1 MTTPYHTKGL
11 IIRTVKYGETSLVV
25 SVFTSLFGLQQYMV
39 KGIRTSKKSASF
51 SASQF
56 QVGNILELVVYHNE
70 KNTLQHIKECK
81 QPFYFEHLFADVTK
95 NAVLLFMIEL
105 LQKCIKEPDTAPE
118 LYDFIEDVILGLDKA
133 SPTQTANLPLFF
145 IVHLSHFFGFRL
157 MDNYTTIET
166 ILDLREGQYVSQ
178 MPIHQMVITYP
189 KSEVISQLLR
199 VMQIEELDQIPLNKQ
214 LRNELLDACLQF
226 YELHI
231 SPFGQMKS
239 LPVIRTLLES

>member
-1 MTTPYHTKGL
+1 MSTPFHTKGL

-25 SVFTSLFGLQQYMV
+25 SIFTSLFGLQQYMV
-39 KGIRTSKKSASF
+39 KGVRTSKKSASF
-51 SASQF
+51 TASQF
-56 QVGNILELVVYHNE
+56 QVGNILELVVYHND

-95 NAVLLFMIEL
+95 NAVLLFIIEL

-118 LYDFIEDVILGLDKA
+118 LYDFIEDIILGLDKA
-133 SPTQTANLPLFF
+133 SPTQTANIPLFF

-157 MDNYTTIET
+157 MDNYSEEAT
-166 ILDLREGQYVSQ
+166 ILDLREGQFVKQ
-178 MPIHQMVITYP
+178 TPLHQMVITYP
-189 KSEVISQLLR
+189 KSEIIAQLLR
-199 VMQIEELDQIPLNKQ
+199 VMQLEELDQLQMNKH
-214 LRNELLDACLQF
+214 LRNELMDACLQF

-239 LPVIRTLLES
+239 LPVIRILLEV

>member
-1 MTTPYHTKGL
+1 MSTPHHTKGL

-39 KGIRTSKKSASF
+39 KGVRTSKKSASF

-81 QPFYFEHLFADVTK
+81 QPYYFEHLFADVTK

-133 SPTQTANLPLFF
+133 SPAQTANLPLFF

-157 MDNYTTIET
+157 MDNYTTDDT
-166 ILDLREGQYVSQ
+166 ILDLREGQFVSQ
-178 MPIHQMVITYP
+178 LPMHQMIITYP
-189 KSEVISQLLR
+189 KSEIISQLLR
-199 VMQIEELDQIPLNKQ
+199 VMQIDELDQIPLNKQ
-214 LRNELLDACLQF
+214 IRNELLDACLQF

>member
-1 MTTPYHTKGL
+1 MSTPHQTRGL

-25 SVFTSLFGLQQYMV
+25 SVFTALFGLQQYMV

-56 QVGNILELVVYHNE
+56 QVGNILDLIVYHND

-105 LQKCIKEPDTAPE
+105 LQKCIKEPESAPE
-118 LYDFIEDVILGLDKA
+118 LYQFIEDVILGLDKA
-133 SPTQTANLPLFF
+133 TPTQTANMPLFF

-157 MDNYTTIET
+157 MDNYSENEH
-166 ILDLREGQYVSQ
+166 ILDLREGQFVWE
-178 MPIHQMVITYP
+178 MPIHQMAIAYP
-189 KSEVISQLLR
+189 KSEFISQLLR
-199 VMQIEELDQIPLNKQ
+199 VMQIAELDQIQLNKQ

-239 LPVIRTLLES
+239 LPVIRTLLET

>member
-1 MTTPYHTKGL
+1 MSTPHHTRGL

-39 KGIRTSKKSASF
+39 KGIRTSKKTASF

-56 QVGNILELVVYHNE
+56 QVGNILDLIVYHHE

-81 QPFYFEHLFADVTK
+81 QPFFFEHLFADVTK

-105 LQKCIKEPDTAPE
+105 LQKCIKEPESAPE

-133 SPTQTANLPLFF
+133 TPTQTANIPLFF
-145 IVHLSHFFGFRL
+145 ILHLSHFFGFRL
-157 MDNYTTIET
+157 MDNYTESEN
-166 ILDLREGQYVSQ
+166 ILDLREGQFVGQ
-178 MPIHQMVITYP
+178 LPMHQMVFTYP
-189 KSEVISQLLR
+189 KSEHIAQLLR
-199 VMQIEELDQIPLNKQ
+199 VMQIEELNQIQLNKQ

-239 LPVIRTLLES
+239 LPVIRTLLEA

>member
-1 MTTPYHTKGL
+1 MSTPHHTRGL
-11 IIRTVKYGETSLVV
+11 IIRTIKYGETSLVV
-25 SVFTSLFGLQQYMV
+25 SIFTELFGLQQYMV

-56 QVGNILELVVYHNE
+56 QVGNILDLVVYHHD

-105 LQKCIKEPDTAPE
+105 LQKCIKEPESAPE
-118 LYDFIEDVILGLDKA
+118 LYEFIEDIILGLDKA
-133 SPTQTANLPLFF
+133 TPAQTANLPLFF
-145 IVHLSHFFGFRL
+145 ILHLSHFFGFRL
-157 MDNYTTIET
+157 MDNYSEREN
-166 ILDLREGQYVSQ
+166 ILDLREGQFVEQ
-178 MPIHQMVITYP
+178 IPIHQMGITYP
-189 KSEVISQLLR
+189 KSEYIAQMLR
-199 VMQIEELDQIPLNKQ
+199 VMQIEELDQIQLNKQ

-239 LPVIRTLLES
+239 LPVIRTLLEA

>member
-1 MTTPYHTKGL
+1 MSTPHHTKGL
-11 IIRTVKYGETSLVV
+11 IIRAVKYGETSLVV
-25 SVFTSLFGLQQYMV
+25 SIFTDLFGLQQYMV

-56 QVGNILELVVYHNE
+56 QVGNILDLIVYHNE

-81 QPFYFEHLFADVTK
+81 QPFFFEYLFADVTK

-105 LQKCIKEPDTAPE
+105 LQKCIKEPESAPE
-118 LYDFIEDVILGLDKA
+118 LYNFIEDIILGLDKA
-133 SPTQTANLPLFF
+133 TPAQTANLPLFF
-145 IVHLSHFFGFRL
+145 ILHLSHFFGFRL
-157 MDNYTTIET
+157 MDNYSEKEN
-166 ILDLREGQYVSQ
+166 ILDLREGQFVEHA
-178 MPIHQMVITYP
+178 PIHQMAITYP
-189 KSEVISQLLR
+189 KSECIAQLLR
-199 VMQIEELDQIPLNKQ
+199 VMQIEELEQIQLNKQ

-239 LPVIRTLLES
+239 LPVIRTLLEA

>member
-1 MTTPYHTKGL
+1 MATPHHTRGL

-39 KGIRTSKKSASF
+39 KGVRTSKRSSSF

-56 QVGNILELVVYHNE
+56 QVGNILDMVVYHND

-95 NAVLLFMIEL
+95 NAVLLFIIEL

-118 LYDFIEDVILGLDKA
+118 LYDFIEDIILGLDKA

-145 IVHLSHFFGFRL
+145 IIHLSHFFGFRL
-157 MDNYTTIET
+157 MDNYSASEN
-166 ILDLREGQYVSQ
+166 ILDLREGQFVAQ
-178 MPIHQMVITYP
+178 MPLHQLVVVSP
-189 KSEVISQLLR
+189 KSDTISQFLR
-199 VMQIEELDQIPLNKQ
+199 VMQIEELEEIQLNKQ
-214 LRNELLDACLQF
+214 TRNELLEACLQF

-239 LPVIRTLLES
+239 LPVIRTLLEA

>member
-1 MTTPYHTKGL
+1 MSIPHHTKGL
-11 IIRTVKYGETSLVV
+11 IIRTVKYGETSLIV

-51 SASQF
+51 TASQF
-56 QVGNILELVVYHNE
+56 QVGNILDMVVYHHE

-81 QPFYFEHLFADVTK
+81 QLFYFDHLFADVTK

-118 LYDFIEDVILGLDKA
+118 LYDFIEDVIVGLDKA
-133 SPTQTANLPLFF
+133 TPAQTANLPLFF

-157 MDNYTTIET
+157 MDNYSAEQH
-166 ILDLREGQYVSQ
+166 ILDWREGQFVAQ
-178 MPIHQMVITYP
+178 MPFHQFVVTYP
-189 KSEVISQLLR
+189 KSEIMAQFLR
-199 VMQIEELDQIPLNKQ
+199 VMQLEELEQLQLNKQ

-231 SPFGQMKS
+231 TPFGQMKS
-239 LPVIRTLLES
+239 LPVIRMLLEA

>member
-1 MTTPYHTKGL
+1 MSTPHQTRGL

-25 SVFTSLFGLQQYMV
+25 SVFTALFGLQQYIV

-56 QVGNILELVVYHNE
+56 QVGNILDLIVYHND

-105 LQKCIKEPDTAPE
+105 LQKCIKEPESAPE
-118 LYDFIEDVILGLDKA
+118 LYQFIEDVILGLDKA
-133 SPTQTANLPLFF
+133 TPTQTANMPLFF

-157 MDNYTTIET
+157 MDNYSENEH
-166 ILDLREGQYVSQ
+166 ILDLREGQFVGE
-178 MPIHQMVITYP
+178 MPIHQMAIAYP
-189 KSEVISQLLR
+189 KSEFISQLLR
-199 VMQIEELDQIPLNKQ
+199 VMQIAELDQIQLNKQ

-239 LPVIRTLLES
+239 LPVIRTLLET

>member
-1 MTTPYHTKGL
+1 MSTPYHTKGL

>member
-1 MTTPYHTKGL
+1 MSTPHHTKGL

-39 KGIRTSKKSASF
+39 KGVRTSKKSASF

-105 LQKCIKEPDTAPE
+105 LQKCIREPESNHE

-133 SPTQTANLPLFF
+133 SPAQTANLPLFF

-157 MDNYTTIET
+157 MDNYSDEET
-166 ILDLREGQYVSQ
+166 ILDLREGQFVAQ
-178 MPIHQMVITYP
+178 MPIHQMIVTYP

-214 LRNELLDACLQF
+214 MRNELLDACLQF

-231 SPFGQMKS
+231 APFGQMKS

>member
-1 MTTPYHTKGL
+1 MSTPHQTRGL

-25 SVFTSLFGLQQYMV
+25 SVFTALFGLQQYMV

-56 QVGNILELVVYHNE
+56 QVGNILDLIVYHND

-105 LQKCIKEPDTAPE
+105 LQKCIKEPESAPE
-118 LYDFIEDVILGLDKA
+118 LYQFIEDVILGLDKA
-133 SPTQTANLPLFF
+133 TPTQTANMPLFF

-157 MDNYTTIET
+157 MDNYNENEH
-166 ILDLREGQYVSQ
+166 ILDLREGQFVGK
-178 MPIHQMVITYP
+178 MPVHQMAITYP
-189 KSEVISQLLR
+189 KSEFISQFLR
-199 VMQIEELDQIPLNKQ
+199 VMQIAELDQIQLNKQ

-239 LPVIRTLLES
+239 LPVIRTLLET

>member
-1 MTTPYHTKGL
+1 MGVPHHTRGL

-56 QVGNILELVVYHNE
+56 QVGNILDLIVYHHE

-81 QPFYFEHLFADVTK
+81 QPFFFEHLFADVTK

-105 LQKCIKEPDTAPE
+105 LQKCIKEPESAPE

-133 SPTQTANLPLFF
+133 TPAQTANLPLFF
-145 IVHLSHFFGFRL
+145 ILHLSHFFGFRL
-157 MDNYTTIET
+157 MDNYSENEN
-166 ILDLREGQYVSQ
+166 ILDLREGQFVAQ
-178 MPIHQMVITYP
+178 MPIHQMAIAYP
-189 KSEVISQLLR
+189 KSEYIAQLLR
-199 VMQIEELDQIPLNKQ
+199 VMQIEELDQIQLHKQ

-239 LPVIRTLLES
+239 LPVIRILLEA

>member
-1 MTTPYHTKGL
+1 MSTPHHTRGL

-25 SVFTSLFGLQQYMV
+25 SVFTALFGLQQYMV

-56 QVGNILELVVYHNE
+56 QVGNILELIVYHHD

-81 QPFYFEHLFADVTK
+81 QPFYFEHLFADITK

-105 LQKCIKEPDTAPE
+105 LQKCIKEPESSPE

-133 SPTQTANLPLFF
+133 TPAQTANLPLFF
-145 IVHLSHFFGFRL
+145 ILHLSHFFGFRL
-157 MDNYTTIET
+157 MDNYSEKDNV
-166 ILDLREGQYVSQ
+166 LDLREGQFVEQIPILQ
-178 MPIHQMVITYP
+178 MAITYP
-189 KSEVISQLLR
+189 KSEYIAQLLR
-199 VMQIEELDQIPLNKQ
+199 VMQIEELDQIQLNKQ
-214 LRNELLDACLQF
+214 LRNELMDACLHF

-239 LPVIRTLLES
+239 LPVIRTLLEA

>member
-1 MTTPYHTKGL
+1 MSTPHQTRGL

-25 SVFTSLFGLQQYMV
+25 SVFTSLFGLQQYIV

-56 QVGNILELVVYHNE
+56 QVGNILDLIVYHND

-105 LQKCIKEPDTAPE
+105 LQKCIKEPESAPE
-118 LYDFIEDVILGLDKA
+118 LYEFIEDVILGLDKA
-133 SPTQTANLPLFF
+133 TPTQTANMPLFF

-157 MDNYTTIET
+157 MDNYSENEH
-166 ILDLREGQYVSQ
+166 ILDLREGQFVEK
-178 MPIHQMVITYP
+178 MPIHQMAIAYP
-189 KSEVISQLLR
+189 KSEFISQFLR
-199 VMQIEELDQIPLNKQ
+199 VMQIPELDQIQLNKQ
-214 LRNELLDACLQF
+214 LRNELLDACLQL

-239 LPVIRTLLES
+239 LPVIRTLLEA

>member
-1 MTTPYHTKGL
+1 MSTPHHTRGL

-25 SVFTSLFGLQQYMV
+25 SVFTALFGLQQYMV

-56 QVGNILELVVYHNE
+56 QVGNILELVVFHHD

-105 LQKCIKEPDTAPE
+105 LQKCIKEPESSPE

-133 SPTQTANLPLFF
+133 TPAQTANLPLFF
-145 IVHLSHFFGFRL
+145 ILHLSHFFGFRL
-157 MDNYTTIET
+157 MDNYSEKDNV
-166 ILDLREGQYVSQ
+166 LDLREGQFVEQ
-178 MPIHQMVITYP
+178 IPIHQMAITYP
-189 KSEVISQLLR
+189 KSEYIAQLLR
-199 VMQIEELDQIPLNKQ
+199 VMQIEELDQIQLNKQ
-214 LRNELLDACLQF
+214 LRNELMDACLHF

-239 LPVIRTLLES
+239 LPVIRTLLEA

>member
-1 MTTPYHTKGL
+1 MSTPHHTKGL

-25 SVFTSLFGLQQYMV
+25 SVYTALFGLQQYMV
-39 KGIRTSKKSASF
+39 KGVRTSKKSTSF

-56 QVGNILELVVYHNE
+56 QIGNILELVVYHNE

-118 LYDFIEDVILGLDKA
+118 LYDFIEDVILGLDRA
-133 SPTQTANLPLFF
+133 SPMQTANIPLFF
-145 IVHLSHFFGFRL
+145 IMHLSHFFGFRL
-157 MDNYTTIET
+157 MDNYTSDET
-166 ILDLREGQYVSQ
+166 ILDLREGQFVSQ
-178 MPIHQMVITYP
+178 MPIHQLIVTYP
-189 KSEVISQLLR
+189 KSEIIAQFLR
-199 VMQIEELDQIPLNKQ
+199 VMQIEELELIHLNKQ
-214 LRNELLDACLQF
+214 LRNELMDTCLQF

-239 LPVIRTLLES
+239 LQVIRTLFEN

>member
-1 MTTPYHTKGL
+1 MSTPYHTKGL

-39 KGIRTSKKSASF
+39 KGVRTSKKSASF

-157 MDNYTTIET
+157 MDNYTTEEM
-166 ILDLREGQYVSQ
+166 ILDLREGQYVSK

-199 VMQIEELDQIPLNKQ
+199 VMQIDELDQIPLNKQ

>member
-1 MTTPYHTKGL
+1 MSTPHHTRGL
-11 IIRTVKYGETSLVV
+11 IIRTIKYGETSLVV
-25 SVFTSLFGLQQYMV
+25 SIFTELFGLQQYMV

-56 QVGNILELVVYHNE
+56 QVGNILDLVVYHHD

-81 QPFYFEHLFADVTK
+81 QPFYFDHLFADVTK

-105 LQKCIKEPDTAPE
+105 LQKCIKEPESAPE
-118 LYDFIEDVILGLDKA
+118 LYEFIEDVILGLDKA
-133 SPTQTANLPLFF
+133 TPAQTANLPLFF
-145 IVHLSHFFGFRL
+145 ILHLSHFFGFRL
-157 MDNYTTIET
+157 MDNYSEREN
-166 ILDLREGQYVSQ
+166 ILDLREGQFVEQ
-178 MPIHQMVITYP
+178 IPIHQMGITYP
-189 KSEVISQLLR
+189 KSEYIAQMLR
-199 VMQIEELDQIPLNKQ
+199 VMQIEELDQIQLNKQ

-239 LPVIRTLLES
+239 LPVIRTLLEA

>member
-1 MTTPYHTKGL
+1 MSTPHRTRGL
-11 IIRTVKYGETSLVV
+11 IIRTVKYGETSLVL

-39 KGIRTSKKSASF
+39 KGVRTSKKTASF

-56 QVGNILELVVYHNE
+56 QVGNLLDLIVYHHE

-81 QPFYFEHLFADVTK
+81 QPFFFEHLFADVTK
-95 NAVLLFMIEL
+95 NAVLLFMVEL
-105 LQKCIKEPDTAPE
+105 LQKCIREPESAPE

-133 SPTQTANLPLFF
+133 TPTQTANLPLFF
-145 IVHLSHFFGFRL
+145 ILHLSHFFGFRL
-157 MDNYTTIET
+157 MDNFSENQM
-166 ILDLREGQYVSQ
+166 ILDLREGQFVQ
-178 MPIHQMVITYP
+178 QAPLHQTIVTYP
-189 KSEVISQLLR
+189 KSEHIAQLLR
-199 VMQIEELDQIPLNKQ
+199 VMQINELDQIQLNKQ

>member
-1 MTTPYHTKGL
+1 MSTPHHTKGL

-25 SVFTSLFGLQQYMV
+25 SVFTALFGLQQYMV

-56 QVGNILELVVYHNE
+56 QVGNILELIVYHHD

-105 LQKCIKEPDTAPE
+105 LQKCIKEPESAPE

-133 SPTQTANLPLFF
+133 TPTQTANLPLFF
-145 IVHLSHFFGFRL
+145 ILHLSHFFGFRL
-157 MDNYTTIET
+157 MDNYSEKET
-166 ILDLREGQYVSQ
+166 ILDLREGQFVEQ
-178 MPIHQMVITYP
+178 TPFHQMAITYP
-189 KSEVISQLLR
+189 KSECIAQFLR
-199 VMQIEELDQIPLNKQ
+199 VRQIEELDQIQLNRQ

-239 LPVIRTLLES
+239 LPVIRTLLEA

>member
-1 MTTPYHTKGL
+1 MSTPHHTRGL
-11 IIRTVKYGETSLVV
+11 IIRTIKYGETSLVV

-56 QVGNILELVVYHNE
+56 QVGNILDLIVYHHE

-81 QPFYFEHLFADVTK
+81 QPFFFEHLFADVTK

-105 LQKCIKEPDTAPE
+105 LQKCIKEPESAPE

-133 SPTQTANLPLFF
+133 TPAQTANLPLFF
-145 IVHLSHFFGFRL
+145 ILHLSHFFGFRL
-157 MDNYTTIET
+157 MDNYSENEN
-166 ILDLREGQYVSQ
+166 ILDLKEGQFVGQ
-178 MPIHQMVITYP
+178 MPIQQMAITYP
-189 KSEVISQLLR
+189 KSEYIAQLLR
-199 VMQIEELDQIPLNKQ
+199 VMQIAELDQIQLNKQ
-214 LRNELLDACLQF
+214 LRNELLDACLRF

-239 LPVIRTLLES
+239 LPVIRTLLET

>member
-1 MTTPYHTKGL
+1 MSTPYHTKGL

-39 KGIRTSKKSASF
+39 KGVRTSKKSASF

>member
-1 MTTPYHTKGL
+1 MSIPHHTRGL

-56 QVGNILELVVYHNE
+56 QVGNILDLIVYHHD

-81 QPFYFEHLFADVTK
+81 QPFLFEHLFADVTK

-105 LQKCIKEPDTAPE
+105 LQKCIKEPESAPE
-118 LYDFIEDVILGLDKA
+118 LYAFIEDVILGLDKA
-133 SPTQTANLPLFF
+133 TPAQTANLPLFF
-145 IVHLSHFFGFRL
+145 ILHLSHFFGFRL
-157 MDNYTTIET
+157 MDNYSET
-166 ILDLREGQYVSQ
+166 ENILDLRGGQFVGHV
-178 MPIHQMVITYP
+178 PIHQMIISYP
-189 KSEVISQLLR
+189 KSEYIAQLLR
-199 VMQIEELDQIPLNKQ
+199 VMQIDELDQIQLNKQ

-226 YELHI
+226 YEMHI